1 MKYEKPELEL
11 IVFER
16 NIYMLLSNGGTAGE
30 GGAGQPGVDYST
42 GEGSISF

>member
-16 NIYMLLSNGGTAGE
+16 NIYMTLSLNPGGNEQGNDDNDDMNFN
-30 GGAGQPGVDYST
+30 PYD
-42 GEGSISF
+42 